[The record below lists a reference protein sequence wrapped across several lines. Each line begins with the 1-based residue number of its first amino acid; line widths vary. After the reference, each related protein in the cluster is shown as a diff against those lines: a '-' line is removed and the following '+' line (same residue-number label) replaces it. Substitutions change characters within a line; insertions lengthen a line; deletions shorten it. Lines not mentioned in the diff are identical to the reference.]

1 MSTAS
6 VARVYSEASQM
17 KDYFEEEKEKIE
29 KKKLKEMSREPVDE
43 QIFKNGLSCLG
54 KTFNNARH
62 AYLNLNI
69 SNNNLVSIVGIEKF
83 KYLQVVDVSNNKLI
97 NLKDLSHLKHMIKLN
112 ASWNQIRRTFDFDP
126 PAKLEYV
133 DYSGNLINKIENA
146 EKNIYLK
153 TLILDSNNIQ

>member
-1 MSTAS
+1 
-6 VARVYSEASQM
+6 M

-69 SNNNLVSIVGIEKF
+69 SNNHLVSIVGIEKF

-126 PAKLEYV
+126 PANLEYV